1 MKKVIAVIAFLLLG
15 FLIQAQSTLKA
26 VSLKVGSRQTVSDSY
41 VWDEEATPVNIPVH
55 ISEDNTITIYSKVTQ
70 KYYAIEPGEDI
81 NDHSTVWESI
91 DIDGSRC
98 NVYMTVIDNSLYLLI
113 EYRTIGWY
121 YELQEY

>member
-55 ISEDNTITIYSKVTQ
+55 ISEDNTITIYSKEKQ
-70 KYYAIEPGEDI
+70 KYIAIDAGENLDQ
-81 NDHSTVWESI
+81 HSTMWKTI
-91 DIDGSRC
+91 DIDGNRC
-98 NVYMTVIDNSLYLLI
+98 NIYMTYIDNSLYLLV

-121 YELQEY
+121 YELVEY